1 MFLEAFV
8 VLLLISLKSPTIPP
22 GKQFYGLLG
31 VQETTTL
38 VHGIAA
44 TTLISAVFNGVFYGV
59 IIWLIYSLADWAA
72 KHNKKERRASK

>member
-1 MFLEAFV
+1 
-8 VLLLISLKSPTIPP
+8 LKSPTIPP

-31 VQETTTL
+31 VPETTTL

-59 IIWLIYSLADWAA
+59 IIWLIYSIADWAA
-72 KHNKKERRASK
+72 KHNKKREKS